1 MERIGEHSLGREG
14 VSRFSSWVWNFGK
27 LGKGRDKSR
36 NGPVGFGMDPHLD
49 LGITSEG
56 IVPKNGRGPIQFIIP
71 VIPAAPAF
79 PEIPKSF
86 TAPARNDPHPCDPR
100 VIWDPPRFLS
110 QNLDPDDPENPGKI
124 PKNSSGDGTNWE
136 R

>member
-1 MERIGEHSLGREG
+1 M
-14 VSRFSSWVWNFGK
+14 SRFSSWVWNFGK

-71 VIPAAPAF
+71 VIPAASG
-79 PEIPKSF
+79 IP
-86 TAPARNDPHPCDPR
+86 RNPQILYSSSQER
-100 VIWDPPRFLS
+100 PPSL
-110 QNLDPDDPENPGKI
+110 
-124 PKNSSGDGTNWE
+124 
-136 R
+136 